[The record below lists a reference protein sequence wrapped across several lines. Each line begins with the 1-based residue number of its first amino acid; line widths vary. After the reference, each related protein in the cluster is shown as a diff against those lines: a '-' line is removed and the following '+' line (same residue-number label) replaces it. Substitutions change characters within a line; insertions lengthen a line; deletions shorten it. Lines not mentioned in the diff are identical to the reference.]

1 MFSYHLEYSCK
12 EGILPKTTKYTD
24 VSDELFFKKLSDFYF
39 KVLITVSWC
48 KTLLEEGLDFYKAFF
63 GLFPHGV
70 LVMAGGQVLC
80 THDNSSSCLNLVQ
93 FVKLVIKHF
102 THKKT

>member
-39 KVLITVSWC
+39 KVLITVS
-48 KTLLEEGLDFYKAFF
+48 
-63 GLFPHGV
+63 
-70 LVMAGGQVLC
+70 
-80 THDNSSSCLNLVQ
+80 
-93 FVKLVIKHF
+93 
-102 THKKT
+102 